1 MNDVI
6 KNKAEIF
13 KQICIYELNQV
24 QITSETISMN
34 DGSQRCF
41 EFVLK
46 NENDEIICLGE
57 MPPEKHI
64 ENYIKSIEDKIEKGL
79 LNCNV
84 FIYSIQYDKIMY
96 VSPYREWP
104 TYDFE
109 RMGMTPKAFIKSLKK
124 SYEELKQ
131 EDDLKLDKLKQ
142 EFENLKNY
150 NSENEKKYQKLKEV
164 SESYQSMYRG
174 IIEKLEKQNLSIKK
188 NEIDRLKYE
197 FKKNISKIDIFNPLK
212 KLGLTEKREY
222 CFNFQKDEIILK
234 INLFWYFEGGKDE
247 VAGYHDNGCKYYL
260 LDLDKKEYIEVNDD
274 RYLNIIN
281 WLQYDMDFEL
291 IEN

>member
-1 MNDVI
+1 MNDII

-13 KQICIYELNQV
+13 KQICLYDLNKV
-24 QITSETISMN
+24 NITSELIYL
-34 DGSQRCF
+34 GSGSERRF
-41 EFVLK
+41 EFVIK

-64 ENYIKSIEDKIEKGL
+64 ENYIKSIEDKIKKGL
-79 LNCNV
+79 LNYSV

-96 VSPYREWP
+96 VTPFREWP
-104 TYDFE
+104 IYDFE
-109 RMGMTPKAFIKSLKK
+109 RMGMTLKAFIKSLKN
-124 SYEELKQ
+124 SNEELKQ
-131 EDDLKLDKLKQ
+131 QDDLELDKLNQ

-150 NSENEKKYQKLKEV
+150 NSENEKKYEKLKYDSDLYKKIYNREID
-164 SESYQSMYRG
+164 ELKNQSD
-174 IIEKLEKQNLSIKK
+174 SIKK

-197 FKKNISKIDIFNPLK
+197 LKKNISKIDIFNPLK

-247 VAGYHDNGCKYYL
+247 VAGYHDNGCKYFF
-260 LDLDKKEYIEVNDD
+260 LDIDKKEYIQVNDN
-274 RYLNIIN
+274 RYLGIIN

-291 IEN
+291 MN